1 MFKVT
6 LTLVLVFSLTKIV
19 LAEDRPASA
28 INQKALSGGESK
40 ALEIMKDHM
49 RSQMDWRS
57 YFTNRMDVQRR
68 ARLSGKKLRREPRTA
83 SEFKG
88 VEFDGVRLD

>member
-1 MFKVT
+1 MFKTT
-6 LTLVLVFSLTKIV
+6 LTLVLVFSLSNIV
-19 LAEDRPASA
+19 LAEDRSANA
-28 INQKALSGGESK
+28 INQKAVSGGESK

-68 ARLSGKKLRREPRTA
+68 ARLSDKKLREAPRTA
-83 SEFKG
+83 SEFKA
-88 VEFDGVRLD
+88 FDGVRLD